1 MDAYHTQN
9 TMTLRDYVRILFR
22 HKWVIIV
29 SFLTIV
35 GTVAIGLK
43 MRTPMYET
51 EVKLLITAEKQVES
65 PFFRDILGSG
75 NTEIAL
81 TQSEIVLSNPVIQR
95 AVLATKLYK
104 RPLDYEKKYCSKIKG
119 LFVDRQIRQFEKI
132 LNKYP
137 EEQRNAIVFRK
148 AAETLKDTITIEP
161 LRDTNLIVVRAREFS
176 PIGAVV
182 TANIIARSYII
193 FDLEQQLAELQ
204 IKYGKK
210 HQAIK
215 QLAETINAMNEKLT
229 GEPLSDIEAIGPA
242 SVKIIEQAQLP
253 LLPLGIPEVLI
264 FILAVIM
271 APFVGIWLAF
281 VFEYMDQTF
290 KSPMDMERY
299 LNVPYLGFIPK
310 PKFGQKRILSKI
322 AGENHFVK
330 SYRTF
335 SDQVYLL
342 VKDKSLKTISIT
354 SSIAREG
361 VTEIVLNMGIDFSA
375 RLENK
380 VLLIDGDFR
389 GPKLHRLLRKDNKKG
404 FSDIL
409 AGDVSFKEC
418 VQSINKNMSVLFA
431 GKSKLNPITLLDTAR
446 MDKVM
451 KEARKDFDIVIID
464 STYLQNYQ
472 DTSMI
477 SSYVDGVVL
486 VVDEGKT
493 RRQVVRAALK
503 PLQDKNVN
511 IIGAV
516 LNNRTYDI
524 PRIIY
529 KWI

>member
-1 MDAYHTQN
+1 
-9 TMTLRDYVRILFR
+9 
-22 HKWVIIV
+22 
-29 SFLTIV
+29 
-35 GTVAIGLK
+35 
-43 MRTPMYET
+43 
-51 EVKLLITAEKQVES
+51 
-65 PFFRDILGSG
+65 
-75 NTEIAL
+75 
-81 TQSEIVLSNPVIQR
+81 
-95 AVLATKLYK
+95 
-104 RPLDYEKKYCSKIKG
+104 
-119 LFVDRQIRQFEKI
+119 
-132 LNKYP
+132 
-137 EEQRNAIVFRK
+137 
-148 AAETLKDTITIEP
+148 
-161 LRDTNLIVVRAREFS
+161 
-176 PIGAVV
+176 
-182 TANIIARSYII
+182 
-193 FDLEQQLAELQ
+193 
-204 IKYGKK
+204 
-210 HQAIK
+210 
-215 QLAETINAMNEKLT
+215 
-229 GEPLSDIEAIGPA
+229 
-242 SVKIIEQAQLP
+242 
-253 LLPLGIPEVLI
+253 
-264 FILAVIM
+264 
-271 APFVGIWLAF
+271 
-281 VFEYMDQTF
+281 
-290 KSPMDMERY
+290 
-299 LNVPYLGFIPK
+299 
-310 PKFGQKRILSKI
+310 LSKI